1 MRHAHD
7 NLVLLINIMIEEN
20 KVTSITILC
29 KLHNILLVLYF
40 MSNSYNNPKN
50 IKIKT
55 GITTFNITNQ
65 SVTGELVVID
75 FNNL

>member
-1 MRHAHD
+1 MRHARD